1 VTAVAGT
8 WVPVITDQLGFYT
21 VDPSCPEISVPLT
34 VSSVTPSERLNPAG
48 GNILQVV
55 GGGFPQNLADKG
67 QLSLNFSDG
76 SQCTVISLSSTRLMC
91 LTSPFNSSVEGS
103 SRTLAVIVNGVE
115 DSSQVITID
124 AVQAKIL
131 SLTPSSV
138 SPILKRLL
146 TIVVRDY
153 PYTLDKNDIEVVLQS
168 QKDLNN

>member
-1 VTAVAGT
+1 
-8 WVPVITDQLGFYT
+8 
-21 VDPSCPEISVPLT
+21 
-34 VSSVTPSERLNPAG
+34 
-48 GNILQVV
+48 
-55 GGGFPQNLADKG
+55 
-67 QLSLNFSDG
+67 
-76 SQCTVISLSSTRLMC
+76 MC

-103 SRTLAVIVNGVE
+103 SRTLTVIVNGVE